1 MGWRYHSDAGSPD
14 ARTERALV
22 ELAMAGDAQ
31 AFSTLAAAAA
41 NRLYA
46 VALAILRDVT
56 MAEDATQDA
65 LVLAWR
71 DLSALRD
78 PERFRAWMHRV
89 LVRECYKHAQRER
102 RRVEVENQVRP
113 IRPDDEPFRQ
123 SILHDELERG
133 FAQLSVE
140 HRTVLV
146 LHQYLGYTFAEI
158 AEALGVAPGTV
169 KSRYSRAIAAMRAAL
184 TAATP
189 SHAIGEGRTA

>member
-1 MGWRYHSDAGSPD
+1 MGWRYQGDAALPE

-22 ELAMAGDAQ
+22 ELAMAGDGE
-31 AFSTLAAAAA
+31 AFSALAAAAA
-41 NRLYA
+41 HRLYA
-46 VALAILRDVT
+46 VARLILRDAT
-56 MAEDATQDA
+56 LAEDATQDA

-78 PERFRAWMHRV
+78 PQRFRAWLHRV
-89 LVRECYKHAQRER
+89 LIRECYKHAHRER
-102 RRVEVENQVRP
+102 RRVAVERQ
-113 IRPDDEPFRQ
+113 IRPLPPVDEPSRQ
-123 SILHDELERG
+123 SVVHDELERG

-158 AEALGVAPGTV
+158 ADALGLAPGTV

-184 TAATP
+184 TADVAP
-189 SHAIGEGRTA
+189 PAIGEGRTV